1 VGLFAADVAFAT
13 VEDCGAGGVLSVTFF
28 GIDAPTEEDP
38 LAVSGDG
45 STVVGGPD
53 QNFRWNELGGFKFLS
68 GGINDA
74 AYDVS
79 GDGSVVVGV
88 ADEIL
93 SPPEAFIWTSGTGI
107 VGIASGSTS
116 RALGVSA
123 DGSVV
128 VGEIGIDA
136 FRWTS
141 TGGIMGL
148 GHLPGAGFNSQANA
162 ISADGLTIV
171 GTSTSTVFPFGE
183 AFRWTSA
190 GGMVGLGGLPG
201 ATASFALGV
210 SADGSVVVGTSGLT
224 PYEGFRWTS
233 SGMVGLGTPVGFIES
248 RAHSVSGDGSIIVG
262 DLMPDG
268 GGSEAA
274 VWDATNGWRKVT
286 DVLTLHG
293 VSIGTW
299 KLEGG
304 VDISAD
310 GCTIVG
316 RGLEPNT
323 DREPWVVEFA
333 RVNVNPGPTPTPTLG
348 LLASVMLALS
358 LLAVLVRRTPLRW
371 TASIR
376 SGGPRAR

>member
-1 VGLFAADVAFAT
+1 MSLPKRSAPKRWALLAVVAVGLFAADVAFAT

-116 RALGVSA
+116 R
-123 DGSVV
+123 
-128 VGEIGIDA
+128 
-136 FRWTS
+136 
-141 TGGIMGL
+141 
-148 GHLPGAGFNSQANA
+148 
-162 ISADGLTIV
+162 
-171 GTSTSTVFPFGE
+171 
-183 AFRWTSA
+183 
-190 GGMVGLGGLPG
+190 
-201 ATASFALGV
+201 ALGV